1 MGAGRRQGRPEASA
15 AAVAAACTQ
24 LVESVRAG
32 DSDAFASAAG
42 RWCDAVLV
50 DASWAVW
57 LWREAAG
64 FELRAQGGLPP
75 PPQASL
81 DAFAG
86 SLRSDATRRELAT
99 GRPVLL
105 DAASSGPETS
115 AAAVAFGSPS
125 RLLAVLVMFH
135 PRDRGSIAATE
146 LDTLV
151 SAARLCAVV
160 QDVEPVAQGTGR
172 GGPPHDAGARLQ
184 PTLLAEMR
192 AALTAVAEFAH
203 TLIHSEHRLG
213 RVDRRGY
220 HEVIERQAL
229 SLAGTVD
236 DMSLVGGAPLE
247 AVAGAAPGP
256 VDGEQFTAAIAAC
269 LGPGVEVGFDPAVAA
284 VLPPRVDARMLAGVV
299 AGLVR
304 VAGASGSRVDVTA
317 AASASVAR
325 IGVAAVVGAHGAAR
339 LVALVHAVEAGD
351 ADLAWSGRAQL
362 AIAAAVVAARTHGG
376 SLGATV
382 DGEAVRVWLDLPLAQ
397 PAP

>member
-32 DSDAFASAAG
+32 ESDAFTSAAG

-50 DASWAVW
+50 DAGWAVW
-57 LWREAAG
+57 LWRDDAG
-64 FELRAQGGLPP
+64 FELRAQGGQPP

-81 DAFAG
+81 DAFSG
-86 SLRSDATRRELAT
+86 SLRSEATRRELAT

-105 DAASSGPETS
+105 DAASSGPDTS

-135 PRDRGSIAATE
+135 PRDQGPIAATE

-160 QDVEPVAQGTGR
+160 QDVQPVAQGTGR
-172 GGPPHDAGARLQ
+172 GRPSHDAGTRLQ

-192 AALTAVAEFAH
+192 TALAAVAEFAH

-247 AVAGAAPGP
+247 AVAGAAPGL
-256 VDGEQFTAAIAAC
+256 VDEEQFRAALAAR
-269 LGPGVEVGFDPAVAA
+269 LGPGVEVGLDPAVAA
-284 VLPPRVDARMLAGVV
+284 TLPPGVDVRMLAGVV

-304 VAGASGSRVDVTA
+304 VAGASGSRVDVSA
-317 AASASVAR
+317 AASDFVAR
-325 IGVAAVVGAHGAAR
+325 IGVVAIVGAHGAAQIA
-339 LVALVHAVEAGD
+339 ALVHAVEAGD
-351 ADLAWSGRAQL
+351 ADLAWSGRAPL
-362 AIAAAVVAARTHGG
+362 AIAAAAVVARAHGG
-376 SLGATV
+376 SLGATA
-382 DGEAVRVWLDLPLAQ
+382 DGEAVRIWLDLPLAQ